1 MPDLSRATQASID
14 TAVRAMEGRPLMS
27 VNYYGFPL
35 ATPGVLPVDAAW
47 GDVDPDDHADRFAR
61 HHYPAMGVEFSF
73 ATGGP
78 VTACWGDAFG
88 HFGLEVLESAAP
100 DVFHNQPH
108 HEDVS
113 SHPWWASWI
122 GSPMRVRLHWA
133 TGYADSTKPA
143 PLVLALT
150 STADSLWLSAAEVHD
165 DGRFMLGL
173 DGVTV
178 SPEPVPVV
186 ASVVGGA

>member
-1 MPDLSRATQASID
+1 
-14 TAVRAMEGRPLMS
+14 MEGRPLAS
-27 VNYYGFPL
+27 VTYYGFPL
-35 ATPGVLPVDAAW
+35 AAPGLLPVDAAW
-47 GDVDPDDHADRFAR
+47 GDVDPDDHSGRIAR

-88 HFGLEVLESAAP
+88 HFGLEIWDATARDL
-100 DVFHNQPH
+100 FHNQPH
-108 HEDVS
+108 IEDVS
-113 SHPWWASWI
+113 DHRWWAPWI
-122 GSPMRVRLHWA
+122 GAPLRARLHWA
-133 TGYADSTKPA
+133 PGYADSPEPA

-150 STADSLWLSAAEVHD
+150 STAGSLWLSAAEVHD
-165 DGRFMLGL
+165 DGRFLLGL

-186 ASVVGGA
+186 ASVVAGA